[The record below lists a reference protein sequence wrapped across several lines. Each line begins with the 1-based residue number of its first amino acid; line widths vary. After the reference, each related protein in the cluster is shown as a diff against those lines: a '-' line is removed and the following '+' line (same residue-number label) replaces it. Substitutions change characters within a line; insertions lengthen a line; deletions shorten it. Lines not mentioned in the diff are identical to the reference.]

1 MRGGVSLP
9 PKVDLFVVGAGT
21 AGATLSLHAA
31 SCGLRVLCVDRRPL
45 DEAGARWVNG
55 VGRADF
61 QQAAIDAPS
70 GAELR
75 GSDTAFHLTAGWGP
89 ERLTLRGHGV
99 LEVDMR
105 HLVAR
110 LQGLAVQRGATLVG
124 EVRVE
129 AVEDGLVR
137 TSAGSVAADVIAD
150 GSGLG
155 GARLLPSVP
164 VPSTDIC
171 AAAQAVH
178 RVGDPAGARAFL
190 DAHRVAENETLC
202 FSGVAGGYS
211 ILNVRVAHGEVG
223 LLTGSIPADG
233 HRSGRRLIA
242 DFLAEQPWIGPEV
255 FGGHRPIPLGQ
266 PQPVLARDRIARLGD
281 AAGQVFAAHGSGI
294 AAGMVAARMLA
305 EALAYGGGPND
316 YAVKWMRTHG
326 GLFAAYDCFR
336 RFSQRLSMDEL
347 RTLFQSGLID
357 EASAAAGLAQTL
369 PTLEPDLLA
378 RLPGGLAQAGS
389 QLARSLAA
397 TVGRMGA
404 LLALYRVYPES
415 GVRRSAWTRAV
426 ARLDR

>member
-1 MRGGVSLP
+1 MSLP
-9 PKVDLFVVGAGT
+9 SKVDLFVVGAGT
-21 AGATLSLHAA
+21 AGAALSLHAA
-31 SCGLRVLCVDRRPL
+31 ACGLRVCCVDRRPL

-61 QQAAIDAPS
+61 EQAAIEAPT

-89 ERLTLRGHGV
+89 ERLTLREHGV

-110 LQGLAVQRGATLVG
+110 LQGLAAQGGATMLG
-124 EVRVE
+124 DVRVE
-129 AVEDGLVR
+129 AVENGVVR

-150 GSGLG
+150 ASGLS

-164 VPSTDIC
+164 VPATDIC

-178 RVGDPAGARAFL
+178 RVTDPAAARAFL
-190 DAHRVAENETLC
+190 DAHGVGEDETLC

-242 DFLAEQPWIGPEV
+242 DFLAEHPWIGPEV

-266 PQPVLARDRIARLGD
+266 PQPVLAHGRIARLGD

-336 RFSQRLSMDEL
+336 RFSQQLSLDDL
-347 RTLFQSGLID
+347 RALFQSGLID
-357 EASAAAGLAQTL
+357 EAAAAAGLAQTL
-369 PTLEPDLLA
+369 PKLEPRLLA
-378 RLPGGLAQAGS
+378 RMPAGLAQAGS
-389 QLARSLAA
+389 RLARSLAA
-397 TVGRMGA
+397 TAGRMGT

-415 GVRRSAWTRAV
+415 EHRRGAWSRAV
-426 ARLDR
+426 ARLGR